1 LATCPNCGR
10 EVKDDYTFCPF
21 CNAPLKKSC
30 PSCKREIEPDFVVC
44 PYCGFNLSSETPARQ
59 PFTKGGRSP
68 VLTLVIVLAIA
79 GGLIDIL
86 QGLSESTYDYAL
98 YLFVQPLQYPLLAS
112 ALLLVQV
119 AIGVLIIIL
128 GISQL
133 FVAFGLVTGRLF
145 SRRYLLRLISLLFLL
160 SLVEL
165 ALDTVISGMVSLSR
179 ATFSFDIFF
188 VLWSLLLL
196 IIVWRYV
203 SKEDEREIMAETG
216 PNPVSFPTESQ

>member
-1 LATCPNCGR
+1 LAACPSCGR
-10 EVKDDYTFCPF
+10 EVEEDFDICPY
-21 CNAPLKKSC
+21 CNSPLKKSC
-30 PSCKREIEPDFVVC
+30 PSCKRGIEPDFVVC
-44 PYCGFNLSSETPARQ
+44 PYCGFNLSSEAPARQ
-59 PFTKGGRSP
+59 RYPKAARSTI
-68 VLTLVIVLAIA
+68 LTLVIVLALA

-86 QGLSESTYDYAL
+86 QGLSESTYDFAL
-98 YLFVQPLQYPLLAS
+98 YVFVQPLQYPLLAS

-119 AIGVLIIIL
+119 AIGVLIVVL

-145 SRRYLLRLISLLFLL
+145 SRRYLLRLTSLLFVL

-188 VLWSLLLL
+188 VGWSLFLLVV
-196 IIVWRYV
+196 VWRYV
-203 SKEDEREIMAETG
+203 SKEDEREILAETG
-216 PNPVSFPTESQ
+216 PNPVAFPTI